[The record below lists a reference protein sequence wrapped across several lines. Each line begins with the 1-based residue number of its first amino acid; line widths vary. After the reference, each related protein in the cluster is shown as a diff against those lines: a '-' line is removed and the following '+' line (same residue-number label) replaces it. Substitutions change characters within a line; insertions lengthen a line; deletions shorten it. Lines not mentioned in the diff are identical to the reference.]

1 MSRTVKRQT
10 IVLHKKVKKQLT
22 RPQKIGR
29 NILLVVVMVAMIVTL
44 RSGTFTEEQAYQKQ
58 LTDLGI
64 TQTSFQEGIVKEFRD
79 VRYEEGDRK
88 RDVLLETSLGG
99 YPVMLRVSVYREGFL
114 WFSTETDCV
123 YLDLKTGK
131 RQTGSF
137 WSVYEQKNE
146 IVQATGTTWGI
157 EKAAYENVWDFP
169 QLGLQNVMVIDRQQ
183 EENLWQVGIDC
194 IDVETQMYR
203 GGNLDLFTPDLI
215 YTADTE
221 IGTVTWLTIDETCA
235 ERGMT
240 LTDEEAVELA
250 RRLAAGVHWK
260 KVQ

>member
-29 NILLVVVMVAMIVTL
+29 NILLVVVMAAMIVTL

-64 TQTSFQEGIVKEFRD
+64 TETSFQEGAVKEFRD

-99 YPVMLRVSVYREGFL
+99 YPVMVRISVYREGFL

-131 RQTGSF
+131 RQTGSM
-137 WSVYEQKNE
+137 WSSYALKNE
-146 IVQATGTTWGI
+146 
-157 EKAAYENVWDFP
+157 
-169 QLGLQNVMVIDRQQ
+169 VIH
-183 EENLWQVGIDC
+183 
-194 IDVETQMYR
+194 VE
-203 GGNLDLFTPDLI
+203 
-215 YTADTE
+215 
-221 IGTVTWLTIDETCA
+221 
-235 ERGMT
+235 
-240 LTDEEAVELA
+240 
-250 RRLAAGVHWK
+250 
-260 KVQ
+260 